1 VNEIN
6 FAGGTEHAERASVT
20 SPGGQEGFD
29 APASLATSPLI
40 GRDAELRL
48 LEDRWEQ
55 AQEGQKQIVLVQGEA
70 GLGKS
75 RLVRTIVRLVREN
88 RDGETVSGDVPLCQV
103 FEWRCA
109 EQFQNSELHPVLDF
123 MNRFL
128 GFGPNDSPSV
138 RFERLARHLEDCG
151 LNAPESVGLF
161 AKLLFLPEDDRY
173 LAPGLTPA
181 REREETFRVLRQW
194 LDTGFAKRPTLFI
207 MEDLHWADASTLE
220 FLGQL
225 IGEGLSG
232 RSLTI
237 LTFRPEFKVPW
248 PAVSHQTILSLNRLN
263 RRQVKE
269 WMRTG
274 SNSPLP
280 DSLITQVYQ
289 RTGGVPLLVEE
300 FTRMVHESSVAAPT
314 ITAAPTIAAAP
325 TITAAPTATAG
336 PANPVSSAVGD
347 ANPPTTAS
355 LGEIPAT
362 LQDLIF
368 ARLDRMAC
376 DREIVLLTSTLGHQ
390 FDYELLAA
398 TAFVDEERLRTE
410 LAKLVSA
417 DILYSKGQWP
427 QCSYLFKHGL
437 LEEALYTAI
446 GEPERRQ
453 FHQRVAETME
463 SRFQTTTET
472 QPELLAEHFTKAG
485 LTLKAVGYC
494 LKAGLRSRDRFANVE
509 AVSHLQKG
517 IHLLKKLEASP
528 ARDALELELLG
539 PLGTAYI
546 AWRGYAD
553 PEVGPILDRAHSLCE
568 RVGETPQVFAIMWG
582 NFAYHIVRGDF
593 RMCAVL
599 AEKAIAFAERL
610 NHPGILMEALF
621 LRGITSLYR
630 GDFSGARDTCADV
643 IAQFDDR
650 ERTASLAKLIGED
663 SGVTCRCYLSLALW
677 QLGFADQAL
686 ELGRQTVDLG
696 RSIDHLYSLEYAL
709 HHAGWLYQHCRLGTQ
724 TQVAAEE
731 QVQIATEQGFLFW
744 QATGTLYTAA
754 GLLLQGRIERGL
766 PLLEKGLQAYRATG
780 AQLGLPYYLSMLADA
795 CMRVGRFA
803 EAGNTLSEAIA
814 LADKNDERFQE
825 AELYRL
831 KGELLLAQSN
841 DQVGAEEWFSRA
853 IEIAEQQGSKAWKL
867 RATTSL
873 VRLWQKQGHREKAFT
888 TLSSIYGAFTEGR
901 GTPDLADAAA
911 LYGSLVDERMRAEFA
926 AGLKYVRECIPS
938 PMHGVVSVDW
948 RYIPASTLGGD
959 IIGYHWLDREHL
971 ALYLIDVTGHG
982 LDSALLSVTLTNII
996 RTGALSGADLKRPD
1010 QVLAQLNEAFG
1021 GRQHGN
1027 KYFTIWY
1034 GVYQS
1039 ATRTLTWSGGGHHP
1053 AVLLIP
1059 GQPDPTVLSSE
1070 GPMMGVITQAEFPA
1084 QSCQIPAEARLLIFS
1099 DGVFEIF
1106 RDKRQMWNLA
1116 DCITYLAVLGRE
1128 GGNLMDELLNHIQ
1141 RLRGSPHLND
1151 DFSIIEARFR

>member
-1 VNEIN
+1 MNEID
-6 FAGGTEHAERASVT
+6 FAGGTKHAATVSLT
-20 SPGGQEGFD
+20 SPGGPEGFD
-29 APASLATSPLI
+29 APASFAVSPLI

-75 RLVRTIVRLVREN
+75 RLVQTIVRLVREN
-88 RDGETVSGDVPLCQV
+88 RGGETVSGAMPLCQV
-103 FEWRCA
+103 FEWRSA
-109 EQFQNSELHPVLDF
+109 EQFQNSELHPVSDF

-128 GFGPNDSPSV
+128 GFSPNDSPSV

-181 REREETFRVLRQW
+181 RAREETFRVLRQW
-194 LDTGFAKRPTLFI
+194 FDACSAKRPTLFI
-207 MEDLHWADASTLE
+207 VEDLHWSDASTQE

-225 IGEGLSG
+225 IGEGQSG
-232 RSLTI
+232 RILTI
-237 LTFRPEFKVPW
+237 LTFRPEFKVSW
-248 PAVSHQTILSLNRLN
+248 PPAPHQTSLSLNRLN
-263 RRQVKE
+263 RRQVTE

-274 SNSPLP
+274 SNRPLP

-300 FTRMVHESSVAAPT
+300 FTRMVHESAVAAPT
-314 ITAAPTIAAAP
+314 TTALPTTAAAP
-325 TITAAPTATAG
+325 TPTAAPASQV
-336 PANPVSSAVGD
+336 PSAVGG
-347 ANPPTTAS
+347 AHPPATAS
-355 LGEIPAT
+355 PGEIPAT

-417 DILYSKGQWP
+417 DILYCKGQWP
-427 QCSYLFKHGL
+427 HCSYLFKHGL

-446 GEPERRQ
+446 DEPARRQ

-463 SRFQTTTET
+463 ARFQTATET

-517 IHLLKKLEASP
+517 IHLLKQLEASP

-568 RVGETPQVFAIMWG
+568 QVGETPQVFAIMWG

-630 GDFSGARDTCADV
+630 GDFSGARNTCADV
-643 IAQFDDR
+643 IAQFDER
-650 ERTASLAKLIGED
+650 ERTAALAKLIGED
-663 SGVTCRCYLSLALW
+663 PGITCRCYLSLALW

-686 ELGRQTVDLG
+686 ELNRQTVDLG

-731 QVQIATEQGFLFW
+731 QVQIASEQGFLFW
-744 QATGTLYTAA
+744 QATGTLYTAG

-780 AQLGLPYYLSMLADA
+780 ALLGLPYYLSMLAEA
-795 CMRVGRFA
+795 CLRVGRFA
-803 EAGNTLSEAIA
+803 EAGKALSEAMA

-825 AELYRL
+825 AELCRL
-831 KGELLLAQSN
+831 KGELLLAESN
-841 DQVGAEEWFSRA
+841 DQVGAEEWFNRA
-853 IEIAEQQGSKAWKL
+853 VEIAEQQGSKAWKL

-873 VRLWQKQGHREKAFT
+873 ARLWQKQGQREKAFT
-888 TLSSIYGAFTEGR
+888 ALSSVYGAFTEGS

-926 AGLKYVRECIPS
+926 AGLKYVRDCIPP

-948 RYIPASTLGGD
+948 RYVPASTLGGD
-959 IIGYHWLDREHL
+959 IIGYHWLDRDHL
-971 ALYLIDVTGHG
+971 AVYLIDVTGHG
-982 LDSALLSVTLTNII
+982 LDSALLSVSLTNII

-1010 QVLAQLNEAFG
+1010 QVLTQLNEAFG

-1039 ATRTLTWSGGGHHP
+1039 TTRKLTWSGGGHHP

-1059 GQPDPTVLSSE
+1059 GQPDPTILSSE
-1070 GPMMGVITQAEFPA
+1070 GPMMGVIPQAEFPA
-1084 QSCQIPAEARLLIFS
+1084 QSCQIPAETRLLIFS

-1116 DCITYLAVLGRE
+1116 DCIAYLAVLGRE
-1128 GGNLMDELLNHIQ
+1128 GGNLMEELLDHVQ